1 VRRKLTSASLR
12 QGGAGAGRRGRR
24 AAWQVVIRRP
34 ERRQH
39 RRRLVFWLEL
49 GWKRDLV
56 PLLQA
61 FLAQI
66 EAIRLITCTGRFQ
79 ACYRSPSASEVL
91 GELCGYL
98 DGLQG
103 SLNLGWEENL
113 CEELFLKGDGQAVLR
128 GISMPLQR
136 LVELALPAAA
146 PPEVGNYGSRFHFEY
161 FFAKRAEVQSHQR
174 GVRDR
179 LTYPPIFSPGGICS
193 FEESGFTTQRWGP
206 NASRV
211 LEMLSGQVPLSR
223 FVVNFGAADGE
234 CGSEEDWNADPANC
248 LTTAGYS
255 ALVVEGD
262 QKFFPQLRRRFGHR
276 EDVHLVLHFLPLS
289 NITELL
295 EHYLSTMPSSSRSP
309 DLLKALRVLR
319 PKVIHVEY
327 MPQAPPPLEYVQ
339 HYQPSLL
346 QVDIHGRG
354 ETLLLRERL
363 WKPSAQFIWSEE
375 QLQKK
380 APMDP
385 VAASVAGKG
394 AQDRWTEGREMTG
407 CSLSAFLLRAEGYA
421 LFAAGDEEAVLVRE
435 DLQALLGPTPDPLDA
450 WLRGSFCN
458 PWRLTNAP
466 DYAAWG
472 FDFRLL
478 VSQSVNEQR
487 EALELLL
494 KAHGA
499 KAFSLTTGEKQRN
512 ARLAVL
518 GRSGPDARLADT
530 PPKSE
535 DVLSTSVQ
543 LLQGKVPSPTKSLS
557 SALQQAAKPEDSFG
571 LLLDPTLRKE
581 FASELER
588 SGLKEITPQ
597 SSQQLVEIF
606 GQVLSKQLEA
616 VKTQAAQLAAKL
628 PTKGPLSF
636 EQVLKALNQEEL
648 LGRFAPSLVAGA
660 EGSIAS
666 DCKDRSQKSTRTP
679 GWKLRGEQSF

>member
-1 VRRKLTSASLR
+1 
-12 QGGAGAGRRGRR
+12 
-24 AAWQVVIRRP
+24 
-34 ERRQH
+34 
-39 RRRLVFWLEL
+39 
-49 GWKRDLV
+49 
-56 PLLQA
+56 
-61 FLAQI
+61 
-66 EAIRLITCTGRFQ
+66 
-79 ACYRSPSASEVL
+79 
-91 GELCGYL
+91 
-98 DGLQG
+98 
-103 SLNLGWEENL
+103 
-113 CEELFLKGDGQAVLR
+113 
-128 GISMPLQR
+128 
-136 LVELALPAAA
+136 
-146 PPEVGNYGSRFHFEY
+146 
-161 FFAKRAEVQSHQR
+161 
-174 GVRDR
+174 
-179 LTYPPIFSPGGICS
+179 
-193 FEESGFTTQRWGP
+193 
-206 NASRV
+206 
-211 LEMLSGQVPLSR
+211 
-223 FVVNFGAADGE
+223 
-234 CGSEEDWNADPANC
+234 
-248 LTTAGYS
+248 
-255 ALVVEGD
+255 
-262 QKFFPQLRRRFGHR
+262 
-276 EDVHLVLHFLPLS
+276 
-289 NITELL
+289 
-295 EHYLSTMPSSSRSP
+295 MPSSSRSP
-309 DLLKALRVLR
+309 DLLKVDVDHADCLFMQEALRVLR

-394 AQDRWTEGREMTG
+394 AQDRWTEGREKHGCMWPRLMTG

-494 KAHGA
+494 K
-499 KAFSLTTGEKQRN
+499 
-512 ARLAVL
+512 
-518 GRSGPDARLADT
+518 D
-530 PPKSE
+530 
-535 DVLSTSVQ
+535 LS
-543 LLQGKVPSPTKSLS
+543 SPTCRNL
-557 SALQQAAKPEDSFG
+557 PG
-571 LLLDPTLRKE
+571 
-581 FASELER
+581 

-636 EQVLKALNQEEL
+636 EQVLKALNQEPSEALRTDWVLWHYMGCSHFPKELPSLPVKVVNERIALLACAASGLVDYATWRSPWDVRSTRL
-648 LGRFAPSLVAGA
+648 LGVSGSTSGAG
-660 EGSIAS
+660 
-666 DCKDRSQKSTRTP
+666 TVP
-679 GWKLRGEQSF
+679 H